1 MEIFLKGN
9 TIDIPIKEYVSALVG
24 GMIAQAESLREL
36 EHKSEKGI
44 FRELFLTDL
53 INHFLTSQFS
63 ACSGIV
69 INKHGEEST
78 QEDIIIYDNR
88 ILPPFIYE
96 QNIRIIPPEPVLAI
110 IEVKSMIN
118 HTTLINLEK
127 TAGKLRKLYR
137 ELEDEYRKTKE
148 DFKLIPPIT
157 CLFAFQSDGLSYLE
171 KVPEGRAWLDDHIT
185 NLKAICLAK
194 RYSWINMEEGGWK
207 IGKGDSIHYEETKR
221 FIAVLLD
228 NCRTISE
235 KRWDSYR
242 TMHQDWLS
250 KYIRNI

>member
-1 MEIFLKGN
+1 MIFLKGN
-9 TIDIPIKEYVSALVG
+9 TLDIPIKEYASALVG

-53 INHFLTSQFS
+53 LNHFLTSQFS

-69 INKHGEEST
+69 INQKGEEST

-88 ILPPFIYE
+88 VLPPFIHK

-110 IEVKSMIN
+110 IEVKSIIN
-118 HTTLINLEK
+118 HSKLINLEK
-127 TAGKLRKLYR
+127 TAGKLRELYR
-137 ELEDEYRKTKE
+137 KLEEEYRKIDE
-148 DFKLIPPIT
+148 DFRLIPPIM
-157 CLFAFQSDGLSYLE
+157 CLFAFQSDGLPYLE
-171 KVPEGRAWLDDHIT
+171 KATEGKAWLDDHIT
-185 NLKAICLAK
+185 NLTAICLAK
-194 RYSWINMEEGGWK
+194 RYSWIDMEDGGWK
-207 IGKGDSIHYEETKR
+207 IRKGDSPHYEETKR

-235 KRWDSYR
+235 RRWDNFR
-242 TMHQDWLS
+242 TFHQDWLS